1 MRCCT
6 QCDVK
11 LHHSPLTN
19 EMCDVKLH
27 HSLLTNEID
36 TLFSIPQAATARL
49 PAVKD
54 QFEKQKKRFEQLR
67 HDLDVKL
74 KLLDENRV
82 YLSIY
87 LSISTDLSNINS
99 HMKYYHPP
107 SCIHSIIL

>member
-6 QCDVK
+6 
-11 LHHSPLTN
+11 L
-19 EMCDVKLH
+19 CDVKLH

-87 LSISTDLSNINS
+87 LSIISS
-99 HMKYYHPP
+99 HMQYYHPL
-107 SCIHSIIL
+107 SCIIL